1 MAPII
6 PVHNRAAAQQL
17 TADRLALSPSPS
29 TNAPTSTPL
38 SLAHCP
44 LRELTQFEC
53 ELRAGGSGYAC
64 KPFTRLFR
72 ECVVRGGAQA
82 KGASAKGANANSAQ
96 AKGVRTVR
104 LEVTGDATV

>member
-6 PVHNRAAAQQL
+6 PVHDRAAAQQL
-17 TADRLALSPSPS
+17 AADRLALLPS

-64 KPFTRLFR
+64 TPFTRLFR

-82 KGASAKGANANSAQ
+82 KGASAKGARANSAR
-96 AKGVRTVR
+96 ANTVRTVR

>member
-6 PVHNRAAAQQL
+6 PVHDRAAAQQL
-17 TADRLALSPSPS
+17 AADRLALSPS
-29 TNAPTSTPL
+29 TNTPTNTPL

-44 LRELTQFEC
+44 LGELTQFEC

-64 KPFTRLFR
+64 TPFTRLFR
-72 ECVVRGGAQA
+72 ECVVRGGASAKGAQAQTAQA
-82 KGASAKGANANSAQ
+82 KGARANT
-96 AKGVRTVR
+96 VRTVR

>member
-6 PVHNRAAAQQL
+6 PVHDRAAAQQL
-17 TADRLALSPSPS
+17 AADRLALSPSPS
-29 TNAPTSTPL
+29 TNAPTNTPL

-64 KPFTRLFR
+64 TPFTRLFR
-72 ECVVRGGAQA
+72 ECVVRGAT
-82 KGASAKGANANSAQ
+82 KGANAKGANANSAR
-96 AKGVRTVR
+96 ANTVRTVR